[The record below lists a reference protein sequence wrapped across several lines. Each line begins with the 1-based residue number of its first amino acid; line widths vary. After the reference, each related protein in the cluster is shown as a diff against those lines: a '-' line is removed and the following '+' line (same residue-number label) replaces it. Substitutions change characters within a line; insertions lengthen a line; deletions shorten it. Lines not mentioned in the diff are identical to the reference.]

1 MIAGALFKFFDFVA
15 SHKWAQWV
23 LLAIAVVFTAGLYLA
38 FRDNGVRK
46 REREKIAVRQAEVK
60 AAVVERVS
68 EIATEERENA
78 DHALEARSADVHYPS
93 ADSLPPDLQAI
104 AFRNPRGS

>member
-1 MIAGALFKFFDFVA
+1 MEGALFKVFNFFA
-15 SHKWAQWV
+15 TNKWAQWALLVV
-23 LLAIAVVFTAGLYLA
+23 LVVGTAGFYLA
-38 FRDNGVRK
+38 LRDNSVRK

-93 ADSLPPDLQAI
+93 ADSLPADLQTLG
-104 AFRNPRGS
+104 FRNPRGS